1 MDNDLLEIPP
11 FLDLRIPENLA
22 AWKEGRRNW
31 RPGSP
36 AAKRA
41 EKRKQ
46 NFDSQGNRL
55 PDNMDE
61 ASWAFLHQL
70 EGEQAAKAKA
80 AQAER
85 DELKAIERNA
95 RTQVR
100 EEARAAKR
108 AMREAEK
115 QRKAEV
121 KAAKTEARAAKTTK
135 S

>member
-31 RPGSP
+31 RP
-36 AAKRA
+36 AARRA

-61 ASWAFLHQL
+61 NSWAFLHEL
-70 EGEQAAKAKA
+70 ETEKAAKAKA
-80 AQAER
+80 EQAVR
-85 DELKAIERNA
+85 DEQKAIERNA
-95 RTQVR
+95 KRQVLEQARAVKRAAR
-100 EEARAAKR
+100 EAERQHKAEARAAKSAAR
-108 AMREAEK
+108 
-115 QRKAEV
+115 V
-121 KAAKTEARAAKTTK
+121 AAKK

>member
-36 AAKRA
+36 AARRA

-61 ASWAFLHQL
+61 TSWAFLHEL
-70 EGEQAAKAKA
+70 ENEKAAKAKA
-80 AQAER
+80 EKAER
-85 DELKAIERNA
+85 DEQKAIERNA
-95 RTQVR
+95 KRQVL
-100 EEARAAKR
+100 EQARAVKR
-108 AMREAEK
+108 ATREAER
-115 QRKAEV
+115 QRKAEA
-121 KAAKTEARAAKTTK
+121 KAAKAAARVAAKK